1 MFEIPSPYNRPSS
14 TNAFGWNPGTC
25 ASHASRPEYE
35 VSRCPLNMRLGPPP
49 TPGRVPR
56 TFARSSSTC
65 CHCTC
70 SPMSAKVC
78 ATSSASACSDPVK
91 LGVPTARLAH
101 STSRSR
107 TIESGGSAMEVRQ
120 HFLAEETDLLVPT
133 LAPELEHD
141 VRAACLAVLLDRR
154 DAVLRRA
161 RDRLATIEQ
170 RVGHLSLGGEP
181 PTALHR
187 LRHRGQLLHLD
198 LRQLEQRV
206 GRAADVLELVREVHA
221 GDLARALAA
230 GRAVGRVDGSDD
242 GAADVDVGADV
253 L

>member
-14 TNAFGWNPGTC
+14 TNAVGWKRGTW

-35 VSRCPLNMRLGPPP
+35 VSMCPLNIRLGPPP
-49 TPGRVPR
+49 TPGRVAS

-70 SPMSAKVC
+70 SPISAKVC
-78 ATSSASACSDPVK
+78 ATSSAIACSEPVK

-107 TIESGGSAMEVRQ
+107 SIESKGSATEVRQ
-120 HFLAEETDLLVPT
+120 HLLAEEAYLLVAAI
-133 LAPELEHD
+133 APELEHD
-141 VRAACLAVLLDRR
+141 VRAARLAVLLDRR

-161 RDRLATIEQ
+161 GDRLAAVEQ
-170 RVGHLSLGGEP
+170 RVRDLGLGGEP
-181 PTALHR
+181 PSPLHR
-187 LRHRGQLLHLD
+187 RGHGRELLHPDLGQL
-198 LRQLEQRV
+198 EKRV

-230 GRAVGRVDGSDD
+230 GRAVGRVDRCDD
-242 GAADVDVGADV
+242 GAADVDVRADV